1 MNVKH
6 VLYTVDTADS
16 EVVYVNPSDEGSI
29 STAAYCLLLTGVT
42 LDLSSLLSS
51 KKFRTKGGKE
61 GALAAMRLLQSD
73 GLGTLTGQKAHRGVS
88 MVSIVDYPFFLCT

>member
-1 MNVKH
+1 MI
-6 VLYTVDTADS
+6 
-16 EVVYVNPSDEGSI
+16 YVSPSDEGSI
-29 STAAYCLLLTGVT
+29 STAAYCLLLTGAT

-88 MVSIVDYPFFLCT
+88 MVSIVDYHFLLCRAS